1 MSINISLSSFAF
13 LEWGCSFLTQEN
25 NRSHV
30 IILIMKDC
38 VANCAG
44 VKWSFLDF
52 NLYGQLVRN
61 QCLFKQEGGV
71 NSTITSCILKKT
83 VTVGFTLDCRI
94 ACGIIMINAAL
105 HVDLQR
111 FKSWKQHQHN

>member
-94 ACGIIMINAAL
+94 ACGIIISAAL

-111 FKSWKQHQHN
+111 FQSWKQHQHN